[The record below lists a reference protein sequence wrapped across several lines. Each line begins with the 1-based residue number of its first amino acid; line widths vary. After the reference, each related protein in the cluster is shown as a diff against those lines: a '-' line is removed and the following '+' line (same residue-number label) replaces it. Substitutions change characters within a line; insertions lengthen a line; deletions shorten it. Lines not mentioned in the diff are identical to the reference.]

1 MDAVKIPRGTAK
13 QAVAPRNL
21 APGQFFEATMHANEI
36 YIEGLQKFDKCLAP
50 ALIIQVVLDNQIV
63 SSLRTGGQRRMKAG
77 EKPSPQIR
85 PAEISS
91 RDTRHRQHPGIP
103 KVVN

>member
-21 APGQFFEATMHANEI
+21 APGLFFKATMHANEI

-50 ALIIQVVLDNQIV
+50 ALILQDVFVNQIV

-77 EKPSPQIR
+77 ENR
-85 PAEISS
+85 PLRSAEISS

>member
-50 ALIIQVVLDNQIV
+50 ALIIQNVFDNQIV
-63 SSLRTGGQRRMKAG
+63 SSLSTGGQRRMNAG

-85 PAEISS
+85 LAEISS
-91 RDTRHRQHPGIP
+91 RDTRHSQHPGIP

>member
-21 APGQFFEATMHANEI
+21 APGQFLEATNHTNEI
-36 YIEGLQKFDKCLAP
+36 FIERLQKFDEYLSP
-50 ALIIQVVLDNQIV
+50 ALIIQDVFDSQIV

-85 PAEISS
+85 RTEISS
-91 RDTRHRQHPGIP
+91 PDTRHRQHPGIP